1 MSKSTRG
8 GRRPRP
14 VSMLRLVAQFAAAG
28 LVVLAA
34 LALLIAYLARQAGT
48 EQAIQSAED
57 VSWLTAQGIVEP
69 LLTPEVIAGD
79 PTALAAFNTVMQ
91 EKVIRGPLIRVKLWA
106 PDGRIIYSDESR
118 LIGNVYPLG
127 QDELDALLQGETDS
141 AISDLDEPENQF
153 EQSSE
158 QLLEVYTGVES
169 TTGEKL
175 LFETYFQFD
184 AVAEAGQAE
193 WRKFAPAAL
202 GGLLVLELVQ
212 IPLAWSMAR
221 RVQRQQQ
228 DAERLLQHAVDASD
242 AERRRIAGDLHDG
255 IVQQLSGLTFAL
267 DAARLGKADPD
278 NNARLI
284 AETAAQL
291 RRSTGELRSLL
302 VDIYPPDLAQEGL
315 PAALAELAGAL
326 ERAGLEVVLDVD
338 EARDLPLGP
347 TSVLFR
353 SAQEILRNVT
363 NHSGSERV
371 TIRVTQSA
379 GTATLMVDDDG
390 RGFEESRLQEQR
402 QKGHVGLRALGDLI
416 SNAGGRLT
424 VRSSPGHGTRVE
436 VEVPSA

>member
-1 MSKSTRG
+1 MSVSTIS
-8 GRRPRP
+8 GRRTRP

-34 LALLIAYLARQAGT
+34 LAALIAYLARQAGT
-48 EQAIQSAED
+48 EQAIQSAQD
-57 VSWLTAQGIVEP
+57 VSSLTAQAIVEP
-69 LLTPEVIAGD
+69 LLTPAVIAGD
-79 PTALAAFNTVMQ
+79 PAALAAFNAAMQ
-91 EKVIRGPLIRVKLWA
+91 ESVIRGPLVRVKLWA

-118 LIGNVYPLG
+118 LIGDVYPLG
-127 QDELDALLQGETDS
+127 EEETKALEEGGTDS
-141 AISDLDEPENQF
+141 AISDLDEPENQYERPF
-153 EQSSE
+153 E
-158 QLLEVYTGVES
+158 QLLEVYTGVQAD
-169 TTGEKL
+169 TGEKL
-175 LFETYFQFD
+175 LFETYFRYD

-255 IVQQLSGLTFAL
+255 IVQQLSGMTFAL

-278 NNARLI
+278 SNSRLI
-284 AETAAQL
+284 AQTATQL

-315 PAALAELAGAL
+315 PAALTELGGAL
-326 ERAGLEVVLDVD
+326 ERAGLAVVLDVD
-338 EARDLPLGP
+338 EGRDLPLGP
-347 TSVLFR
+347 SSVLFR
-353 SAQEILRNVT
+353 SAQEILRNVA

-371 TIRVTQSA
+371 TIRVKRSG
-379 GTATLMVDDDG
+379 GTATLIVEDEG
-390 RGFEESRLQEQR
+390 RGFEESRLQVRR
-402 QKGHVGLRALGDLI
+402 QQGHVGLRALGDLI

-424 VRSSPGHGTRVE
+424 VRSSPGQGTRVE
-436 VEVPSA
+436 VEVPDT

>member
-1 MSKSTRG
+1 MSNNTWS

-34 LALLIAYLARQAGT
+34 LAVLIAYLARQAGT

-57 VSWLTAQGIVEP
+57 VSWLTAEGIVEP

-127 QDELDALLQGETDS
+127 QDELDALLNGETDS

-153 EQSSE
+153 EQTSE
-158 QLLEVYTGVES
+158 QLLEVYTGVQA
-169 TTGEKL
+169 TTGEKV

-184 AVAEAGQAE
+184 AVADAGQAE

-267 DAARLGKADPD
+267 DAARLGKADPAS
-278 NNARLI
+278 NSRLI

-326 ERAGLEVVLDVD
+326 ERAGLVVVLDVD
-338 EARDLPLGP
+338 GARDLPLGP

-353 SAQEILRNVT
+353 SAQEILRNVS
-363 NHSGSERV
+363 NHSGSEQV

-390 RGFEESRLQEQR
+390 RGFEESRLLEQR